1 MQILGI
7 GVDIVSNLRIKKSIK
22 NNSFVNRVFSKPEVY
37 QSKKLQINLI
47 IFPKDSLQKKL
58 L

>member
-22 NNSFVNRVFSKPEVY
+22 NNSFINRVFSKSEIR
-37 QSKKLQINLI
+37 QSKKNKINLI
-47 IFPKDSLQKKL
+47 IFQRDSQLKKHL
-58 L
+58 